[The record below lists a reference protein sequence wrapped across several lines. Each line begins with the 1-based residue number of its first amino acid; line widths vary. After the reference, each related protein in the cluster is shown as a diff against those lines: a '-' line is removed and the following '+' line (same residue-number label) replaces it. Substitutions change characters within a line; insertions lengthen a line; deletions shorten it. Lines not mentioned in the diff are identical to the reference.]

1 MWNPALFLFSVR
13 TSVPG
18 AAPFRVAQ
26 DSGGVRAAG
35 LPAAVVA
42 LAEKMQCAA
51 WAFAPRCIGH
61 LSALRLPLHR
71 TAWDSSF

>member
-1 MWNPALFLFSVR
+1 MPDMGKRFSHHTNRENPL
-13 TSVPG
+13 TP
-18 AAPFRVAQ
+18 Q